1 MNSCPYC
8 GFDDQLVIGRD
19 NRLYF
24 VRCPECGMSGP
35 LQDTSDE
42 AIESWDITAGNIDIR
57 DEYHITGF
65 PINVN
70 ENNSIH
76 VRTMRLRFN
85 GQIDI
90 DEPTMKKYMKM
101 LSDMMFDELEVD
113 IRVCER

>member
-19 NRLYF
+19 NRLYC

-57 DEYHITGF
+57 DGITGK
-65 PINVN
+65 IN

-85 GQIDI
+85 GQVDI

-113 IRVCER
+113 IGVYER